1 MGKTFWS
8 RFWNKLSAYFT
19 DMFTFSPNLSKKI
32 SLTSFF
38 LNSLFFLLRYF
49 WNRFLLLFY
58 FISFPFWYVWVMFRE
73 LHSYLNRTSN
83 IESDKINSTNLVNQG
98 LSSKNIQIKQVI
110 PKENKIT
117 EASIC
122 IHSICLIVNYFNKSA
137 WQNAIFQINTSHCF
151 SVNAWLHQINSLF
164 TLQYS

>member
-1 MGKTFWS
+1 MCFW
-8 RFWNKLSAYFT
+8 FTYIFSA
-19 DMFTFSPNLSKKI
+19 FSTIRRNFIPNFYKQ
-32 SLTSFF
+32 FF
-38 LNSLFFLLRYF
+38 LSFLLSI
-49 WNRFLLLFY
+49 WNFSILY
-58 FISFPFWYVWVMFRE
+58 YSFPFWYVRVVFRE

-83 IESDKINSTNLVNQG
+83 IESDKINSNNLVNQG